1 MNDWLHNADLAYYT
15 AGFEIYLMKMTYNI
29 LKLLNDSL
37 M

>member
-1 MNDWLHNADLAYYT
+1 
-15 AGFEIYLMKMTYNI
+15 MKMTYNI